1 MGLLIGLFRYL
12 AEQGE
17 NNNTIQHEKYTA
29 DRSSTS
35 FALMGTLIA
44 WIFFP
49 ILCMDYSRIDA
60 PHTPYTGPIS
70 VLFALCAATLAS
82 FLISSLFNDGVLV
95 RDIIYGP
102 IAGGVATS
110 TASYWILNPAYAL
123 TTGTVAAIVQVVV
136 MNLI

>member
-1 MGLLIGLFRYL
+1 
-12 AEQGE
+12 
-17 NNNTIQHEKYTA
+17 
-29 DRSSTS
+29 
-35 FALMGTLIA
+35 MGTLLA

-49 ILCMDYSRIDA
+49 ILCMDYARYDVTD
-60 PHTPYTGPIS
+60 HTLYTGPIS

-82 FLISSLFNDGVLV
+82 FLVSSLFNDGVLV

-110 TASYWILNPAYAL
+110 TASYWILNPAFAL